1 MCEFDYQVSK
11 MSKIRRPSMMVPT
24 PQTFVSSTLKSIG
37 LNRGAQSRV
46 YESTPY
52 WTHAAMDY
60 IVGFV
65 PESITVWYNLS
76 EPVASF
82 SCSCEG
88 MDSMLTRCF
97 GTGLHKDIRARAL
110 KKQQRDKLKSQ

>member
-1 MCEFDYQVSK
+1 MCEFNYQVSK

-76 EPVASF
+76 ESAASYNRV
-82 SCSCEG
+82 G
-88 MDSMLTRCF
+88 VDSMLTRYFWQGCTRTS
-97 GTGLHKDIRARAL
+97 GRGL
-110 KKQQRDKLKSQ
+110 

>member
-1 MCEFDYQVSK
+1 
-11 MSKIRRPSMMVPT
+11 MMVPT

-76 EPVASF
+76 EPVAF
-82 SCSCEG
+82 QMRVG
-88 MDSMLTRCF
+88 VDSILIHRYC
-97 GTGLHKDIRARAL
+97 TGLHKDIRARAL

>member
-52 WTHAAMDY
+52 WTHAALDY

-76 EPVASF
+76 ELAF
-82 SCSCEG
+82 GNCTGLRCDE
-88 MDSMLTRCF
+88 MLIRST
-97 GTGLHKDIRARAL
+97 GSGLHKDIRARAL
-110 KKQQRDKLKSQ
+110 RKQQRDKLKSQ